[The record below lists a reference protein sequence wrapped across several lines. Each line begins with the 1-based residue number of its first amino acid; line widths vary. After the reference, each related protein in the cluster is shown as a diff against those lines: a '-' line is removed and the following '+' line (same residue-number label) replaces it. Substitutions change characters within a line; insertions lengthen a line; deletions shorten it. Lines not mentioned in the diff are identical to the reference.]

1 MLNISYFLKEANL
14 ERLQTQFSSVQLLRC
29 VRLFVTPWTAARQ
42 APCPSP
48 SPGVHPNPCP
58 LSRWCH
64 PAMSSSVVPFSSCP
78 QSFPASGSFQMKV
91 TTAFTKM
98 SHFDFQQKENPSIC
112 FCINEFPSTWFCV
125 SNKSIM
131 KSTDVLFEASDG
143 TNIKRVLTY
152 LGIHWNKGDNIF
164 MAVTSF
170 SYVHKKLYLNKMNG
184 SNYGSHL
191 I

>member
-1 MLNISYFLKEANL
+1 MCRPNQGLTRLK
-14 ERLQTQFSSVQLLRC
+14 FSKAIALCWHHASSKFVYLSQKQILLS
-29 VRLFVTPWTAARQ
+29 LILA
-42 APCPSP
+42 
-48 SPGVHPNPCP
+48 
-58 LSRWCH
+58 
-64 PAMSSSVVPFSSCP
+64 
-78 QSFPASGSFQMKV
+78 FQMKV

-184 SNYGSHL
+184 SNYSSHL